1 MLETSILIK
10 EQLLKF
16 KMIHFAIV
24 MANVIYGCVV
34 YFIYTYAPIPPSL
47 NDSQMI
53 TNIEY
58 GFVPLVLGIIFV
70 ANKIR
75 TTTLTSNSI
84 FIQKRGDK
92 EDSDKPPFL
101 VNYLSMLFIIWAVL
115 EVISIGGI
123 VFFLISGKFM
133 ISLGLIALG
142 VFFLMFNGPRLE
154 ELERLSEGSNN
165 HSL

>member
-1 MLETSILIK
+1 MLETSTLIK
-10 EQLLKF
+10 KELLKF

-24 MANVIYGCVV
+24 MGNVIYGFVI
-34 YFIYTYAPIPPSL
+34 YFIYTYTPITPSL
-47 NDSQMI
+47 NDNQMI

-58 GFVPLVLGIIFV
+58 GFVPLILGIIFV

-84 FIQKRGDK
+84 FIQKREDK
-92 EDSDKPPFL
+92 EDSNKPPFL

-115 EVISIGGI
+115 EIISVGGV
-123 VFFLISGKFM
+123 VFFLISGELM

-142 VFFLMFNGPRLE
+142 VFFLMLNGPQLK
-154 ELERLSEGSNN
+154 ELESLSEGDNN